1 MNTLIQEWFEQHRLT
16 VIVGHSGSGKTE
28 LSVNLAL
35 WLAQTGRKTALADL
49 DVVNPYFR
57 SRERADLLNENHI
70 RLITSSQACM
80 DADLPSMPVELN
92 TLLDDESMT
101 GILDIGGD
109 AAGARVLARYKP
121 KLQKTTFGVLFV
133 VNANRPLTSSP
144 ERAFDYMR
152 RIEQTIG
159 LPVNGIINNTHMCRE
174 TSMEDVLTG
183 KELAGALSV
192 LTGIPVIGHTASAE
206 FTHEFKDC
214 GAISESMIPIQV
226 YMKKP
231 WE

>member
-1 MNTLIQEWFEQHRLT
+1 MNAQTEKWFQEHRLT

-35 WLAQTGRKTALADL
+35 WLAQAGHKTALADL

-57 SRERADLLNENHI
+57 SRERADLLEENGI

-92 TLLDDESMT
+92 TLLDDQSLT

-109 AAGARVLARYKP
+109 AVGARVLARYKP
-121 KLQKTTFGVLFV
+121 KLQNNTYGVLFV

-144 ERAFDYMR
+144 EKALRYMR
-152 RIEQTIG
+152 QIEQTIG
-159 LPVNGIINNTHMCRE
+159 LPVTGIINNTHMCRE
-174 TSMEDVLTG
+174 TTTEDILEG
-183 KELAGALSV
+183 KRLAEALSEQTQV
-192 LTGIPVIGHTASAE
+192 PVIGHVVSEQIADE
-206 FTHEFKDC
+206 FVKMGQKLD
-214 GAISESMIPIQV
+214 SEIPIQV

>member
-1 MNTLIQEWFEQHRLT
+1 MNAQTEKWFQEHRLT

-35 WLAQTGRKTALADL
+35 WLAHTGQKTALADL

-57 SRERADLLNENHI
+57 SRERADLLDENGI

-92 TLLDDESMT
+92 TLLDDQSLT

-109 AAGARVLARYKP
+109 AVGARVLARYKP
-121 KLQKTTFGVLFV
+121 KLQNNTYGVLFV

-144 ERAFDYMR
+144 EKALRYMR
-152 RIEQTIG
+152 QIEQTIG
-159 LPVNGIINNTHMCRE
+159 LPVTGIINNTHMCHE
-174 TSMEDVLTG
+174 TTTEDILEGKSLAEVLSEQTQ
-183 KELAGALSV
+183 V
-192 LTGIPVIGHTASAE
+192 PVIGHVVSEQIADE
-206 FTHEFKDC
+206 FVKMGQKLD
-214 GAISESMIPIQV
+214 SEIPIQV

>member
-1 MNTLIQEWFEQHRLT
+1 MNAQTEKWFQEHRLT

-35 WLAQTGRKTALADL
+35 WLAQAGQKTALADL

-57 SRERADLLNENHI
+57 SRERADLLEENGI

-92 TLLDDESMT
+92 TLLDDQSLT

-109 AAGARVLARYKP
+109 AVGARVLARYKP
-121 KLQKTTFGVLFV
+121 KLQNNTYGVLFV
-133 VNANRPLTSSP
+133 VNANRPLTSSS
-144 ERAFDYMR
+144 EKALHYMR
-152 RIEQTIG
+152 QIEQTIG
-159 LPVNGIINNTHMCRE
+159 LPVTGIINNTHMCRE
-174 TSMEDVLTG
+174 TTTEDILEGKSLAEVLSEQTQ
-183 KELAGALSV
+183 V
-192 LTGIPVIGHTASAE
+192 PVIGHVVSEQIADE
-206 FTHEFKDC
+206 FVKMGQELD
-214 GAISESMIPIQV
+214 SEIPIQV

>member
-1 MNTLIQEWFEQHRLT
+1 MNAQTEKWFQEHRLT

-35 WLAQTGRKTALADL
+35 WLAQAGQKTALADL

-57 SRERADLLNENHI
+57 SRERADLLEENGI

-92 TLLDDESMT
+92 TLLDDQSLT

-109 AAGARVLARYKP
+109 AVGARVLARYKP
-121 KLQKTTFGVLFV
+121 KLQNNTYGVLFV

-144 ERAFDYMR
+144 EKALRYMR
-152 RIEQTIG
+152 QIEQTIG
-159 LPVNGIINNTHMCRE
+159 LPVTGIINNTHMCCE
-174 TSMEDVLTG
+174 TTTEDILEGKSLAEVLSEQTQ
-183 KELAGALSV
+183 V
-192 LTGIPVIGHTASAE
+192 PVIGHVVSEQIADE
-206 FTHEFKDC
+206 FVKMGQKLD
-214 GAISESMIPIQV
+214 SEIPIQV

>member
-1 MNTLIQEWFEQHRLT
+1 MNAQTEKWFQEHRLT

-35 WLAQTGRKTALADL
+35 WLAQAGQKTALADL

-57 SRERADLLNENHI
+57 SRERADLLEENGI

-92 TLLDDESMT
+92 TLLDDQSLT

-109 AAGARVLARYKP
+109 AVGARVLARYKP
-121 KLQKTTFGVLFV
+121 KLQNNTYGVLFV

-144 ERAFDYMR
+144 EKALHYMR
-152 RIEQTIG
+152 QIEQTIG
-159 LPVNGIINNTHMCRE
+159 LSVTGIINNTHMCRE
-174 TSMEDVLTG
+174 TNTEDILEG
-183 KELAGALSV
+183 KRLAEALSEQTHV
-192 LTGIPVIGHTASAE
+192 PVIGHVVSEQIADE
-206 FTHEFKDC
+206 FVKMGQKLD
-214 GAISESMIPIQV
+214 SEIPIQV